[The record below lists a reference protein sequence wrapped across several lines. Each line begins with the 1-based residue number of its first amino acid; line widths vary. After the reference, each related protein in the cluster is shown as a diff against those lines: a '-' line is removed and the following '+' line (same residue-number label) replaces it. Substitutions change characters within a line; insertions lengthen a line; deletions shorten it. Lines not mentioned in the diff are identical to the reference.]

1 MNLVNATKMAAGYAA
16 GRLKDGTACLVLV
29 AKGTFIIPV
38 QPKTT
43 LQLVPEQPEPLDSDA
58 YAGDPSSGLVL
69 FENDFVPFKSLCDVL
84 LHGSAYAKKGE
95 PTGRVR
101 VGLSVGTSL
110 RKQFDVIGERT
121 WLCGIFGCK
130 PSQPSRF
137 TQLPIS
143 WKRAYGGTDNFDPE
157 RPKIYQANPIGAGY
171 WPQTPS
177 QELQD
182 LPVPNTEEIGN
193 PIKKTS
199 GKYVPQGFGPIGRHW
214 HPRVKYAG
222 TYDEQ
227 WQEQRAPY
235 LPDDFDE
242 RFYQCA
248 PADQQIPYLQ
258 GGETVQLV
266 NLSPHGILQF
276 SLPKVEVPMTVIR
289 LNGDRESLKPVIDTF
304 TLEPDKDIF
313 SLVWRAHL
321 PIPFG
326 PKEISMLL
334 IGKPT
339 AGWERAY
346 MMDKLYVP
354 LAELDSFAK
363 RYRAMIEEDDEDT

>member
-1 MNLVNATKMAAGYAA
+1 MNLVNVTKMAAGYAP

-29 AKGTFIIPV
+29 AKGTFTIPTE
-38 QPKTT
+38 PKASPK
-43 LQLVPEQPEPLDSDA
+43 LVPEQPKPYNSDG
-58 YAGDPSSGLVL
+58 YAGDPASSYAL
-69 FENDFVPFKSLCDVL
+69 FENDYPPFKPFCDVL
-84 LHGSAYAKKGE
+84 LHGSAYTKNGE
-95 PTGRVR
+95 PTECVR
-101 VGLSVGTSL
+101 VGLVVGTSL
-110 RKQFDVIGERT
+110 RKQFNVIGDRT
-121 WLCGIFGCK
+121 WSYYIFGCK

-137 TQLPIS
+137 TQLPIN
-143 WKRAYGGTDNFDPE
+143 WERAYGGTDNFDPE
-157 RPKIYQANPIGAGY
+157 RMKMYQANPIGTGY
-171 WPQTPS
+171 WPKTPDAKI
-177 QELQD
+177 ED

-193 PIKKTS
+193 PIQKTT
-199 GKYVPQGFGPIGRHW
+199 GKYAPQGFGPIGRHW
-214 HPRVKYAG
+214 SPRVKYAG
-222 TYDEQ
+222 TYDQQ

-289 LNGDRESLKPVIDTF
+289 LDGYRESLSPVIDTLI
-304 TLEPDKDIF
+304 LEPDKGIF
-313 SLVWRAHL
+313 SFVWRTHL

-326 PKEISMLL
+326 PKEIKMLL

-339 AGWERAY
+339 PGRERAY
-346 MMDKLYVP
+346 MMNKPYVP
-354 LAELDSFAK
+354 LSELTRFAK
-363 RYRAMIEEDDEDT
+363 QYQAIMKENEDR